1 MGANGCRMRR
11 GECLCS
17 WRSSV
22 AQRWGVASAIF
33 RTCAYS
39 VDHSHSAS
47 QSVVLPSRVEPEQ
60 SLLLFSGRCLPT
72 PGSPE
77 HPGFFLCVLVLL
89 GTNTQNPT
97 YKQGP
102 RVDRDPI
109 PSSLL
114 RVHFEEKQCCFGV
127 CYQSWSELMTEVTI
141 HRYLAFTKV
150 LLYHFFIFIFST
162 STLMFPSDLTKMQ
175 ILS

>member
-1 MGANGCRMRR
+1 MANQTTQSLTSGSPLRRRTVASLMGANGCRMRR

-127 CYQSWSELMTEVTI
+127 CEGVWV
-141 HRYLAFTKV
+141 
-150 LLYHFFIFIFST
+150 FFFFLNIS
-162 STLMFPSDLTKMQ
+162 
-175 ILS
+175 